1 MSNVIRAKN
10 QSKENSKMSKTTKVS
25 KEKENDI
32 ADGHYM
38 YRLKSAL
45 GLRST
50 NPISRNKQ
58 VKSTSV
64 TICLLNVIGF
74 NAVKCNL
81 TKLTTKSS
89 FWSVLLVS
97 AIGMVLQAQCH
108 LPLYKAKH
116 VPVWFIIDMF
126 LCGLLSTCSSVVILL
141 WWTIH
146 GILWS

>member
-1 MSNVIRAKN
+1 
-10 QSKENSKMSKTTKVS
+10 MSKTTKVS

-38 YRLKSAL
+38 YRRKSAL

-126 LCGLLSTCSSVVILL
+126 QCGHIIMVDHPWNTLVIGFSSFPHAFLFPPPPNL
-141 WWTIH
+141 H
-146 GILWS
+146 S